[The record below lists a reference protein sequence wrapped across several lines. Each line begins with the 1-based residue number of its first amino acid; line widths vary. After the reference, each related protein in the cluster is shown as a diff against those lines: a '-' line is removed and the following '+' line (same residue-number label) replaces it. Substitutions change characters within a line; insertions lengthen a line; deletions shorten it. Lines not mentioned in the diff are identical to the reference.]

1 MAVGRDDDVAVI
13 TVSVGDDG
21 VGSQLRRF
29 QVTRFQLAAPCSGVT
44 VTLPPTGERF
54 VKDLNGKVAVITG
67 GAGGIGRA
75 MGERFAA
82 EGMKLVLADI
92 QAPTLDATV
101 AELRDSGV
109 EVIGVVTDVSKLES
123 VEALRDATIDHY
135 GAVHVVCNNAG
146 VASGAHGHVWEHEIN
161 DWRFAFSV
169 HVYGVINGINAFV
182 PTMLEQDVEGHIV
195 NTSSHNGGFS
205 PIASSATYA
214 TCKSAVVTLSE
225 CLWGQ
230 LRAIDAKI
238 GVSVLFPSGKTKGIL
253 DTGIWTP
260 RERPAEFA
268 SRTARRHPL
277 ADERLGR
284 GDGSRR
290 HAGGVHAAVGSRGH
304 RRRWPVC
311 GPILD
316 GRRRPLRGDGA
327 DPHRRDLAPSGAG
340 LSPRLKNL
348 HSPKDVLR

>member
-1 MAVGRDDDVAVI
+1 MKE
-13 TVSVGDDG
+13 
-21 VGSQLRRF
+21 L
-29 QVTRFQLAAPCSGVT
+29 
-44 VTLPPTGERF
+44 
-54 VKDLNGKVAVITG
+54 KGKVAVITG

-75 MGERFAA
+75 MGERFAQ

-92 QAPTLDATV
+92 QEPTLHATV
-101 AELRDSGV
+101 DELRSSGLD
-109 EVIGVVTDVSKLES
+109 VIGVVTDVSKLES
-123 VEALRDATIDHY
+123 VEALRDATIDHF

-182 PTMLEQDVEGHIV
+182 PTMLEQGVEGHIV

-230 LRAIDAKI
+230 LHAVDAKI
-238 GVSVLFPSGKTKGIL
+238 GVSVLFPSGKTQGIL

-268 SRTARRHPL
+268 SAQPLDTRSRMSDWIKTMEAAGTPVVFTPLSEVADTVVDGLYADRFWMVEEGRFEEMVKTRTDVILRR
-277 ADERLGR
+277 
-284 GDGSRR
+284 
-290 HAGGVHAAVGSRGH
+290 AA
-304 RRRWPVC
+304 P
-311 GPILD
+311 D
-316 GRRRPLRGDGA
+316 Y
-327 DPHRRDLAPSGAG
+327 
-340 LSPRLKNL
+340 PRK
-348 HSPKDVLR
+348 

>member
-1 MAVGRDDDVAVI
+1 M
-13 TVSVGDDG
+13 
-21 VGSQLRRF
+21 
-29 QVTRFQLAAPCSGVT
+29 
-44 VTLPPTGERF
+44 
-54 VKDLNGKVAVITG
+54 KDLNGKVAVITG

-75 MGERFAA
+75 MGERFAQ

-92 QAPTLDATV
+92 QEPALNATV
-101 AELRDSGV
+101 DELRGSGID
-109 EVIGVVTDVSKLES
+109 VIGVVTDVSKLES
-123 VEALRDATIDHY
+123 VEALRDATIERF

-182 PTMLEQDVEGHIV
+182 PTMLAQDVEGHIV

-230 LRAIDAKI
+230 LRAVDSKI
-238 GVSVLFPSGKTKGIL
+238 GVSVLFPSGKTQGIL
-253 DTGIWTP
+253 DTGIWQP

-268 SRTARRHPL
+268 SAQPVDTRSRMNDWIKAMEAAGTPVVFTPLSEVADTVVDGLYADRFWMVEEGRFEEMVKTRTDVILRR
-277 ADERLGR
+277 
-284 GDGSRR
+284 
-290 HAGGVHAAVGSRGH
+290 AA
-304 RRRWPVC
+304 P
-311 GPILD
+311 D
-316 GRRRPLRGDGA
+316 Y
-327 DPHRRDLAPSGAG
+327 
-340 LSPRLKNL
+340 PRK
-348 HSPKDVLR
+348 